1 MDNLND
7 PTLDYPQQDET
18 SQEGL
23 KNVKLGFQTEEIIK
37 EDNLKIE
44 DPQKEQLILKACEE
58 IKAEN
63 EQAEGMQEVA
73 ENIQEKASPELVQQ
87 GQDNILMLLNSEQPV
102 GDEYDGENE
111 KLDDDYNEQC
121 YSIPMPNN
129 MSKMKIVIRRQT
141 QEKRKMNWYSKR
153 I

>member
-111 KLDDDYNEQC
+111 KT
-121 YSIPMPNN
+121 
-129 MSKMKIVIRRQT
+129 R
-141 QEKRKMNWYSKR
+141 
-153 I
+153 